1 MYGSLKGDGVEGV
14 LLEPLNVVEIKIWGE
29 PRAQENHLP
38 DLWKSGRLVS
48 YDPCLTAKRELKKLL
63 RVALMD
69 VGPTPGIFPIYKGRK
84 ALLLNLTCNATKIS
98 GKNASDLQA
107 FVEDVLE
114 GLVYDKRD
122 LLCDTHMMKK
132 PPKYGEPSTIIRVT
146 QLYPELP

>member
-1 MYGSLKGDGVEGV
+1 
-14 LLEPLNVVEIKIWGE
+14 
-29 PRAQENHLP
+29 
-38 DLWKSGRLVS
+38 
-48 YDPCLTAKRELKKLL
+48 
-63 RVALMD
+63 MD

-84 ALLLNLTCNATKIS
+84 ALLLDLTCNATKIS